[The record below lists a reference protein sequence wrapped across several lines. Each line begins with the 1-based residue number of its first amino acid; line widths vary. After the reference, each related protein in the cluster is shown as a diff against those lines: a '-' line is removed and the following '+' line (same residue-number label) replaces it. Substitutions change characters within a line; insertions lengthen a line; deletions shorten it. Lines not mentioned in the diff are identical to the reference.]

1 MTRRE
6 LETLRGLA
14 PISRRQLGMG
24 ALGAGALA
32 TAGSLGLRPARAA
45 TDVYWIGWQGY
56 DECFHATDYIE
67 TNDITFNTTYINSNE
82 EVITKLQAGG
92 VGQYDVS
99 TMYFG
104 YVQMMA
110 AAGLIDPIDESK
122 IDVLVEGTLIQQFL
136 EKDALRWDG
145 QLYGVPWTWGTLPC
159 MYDPAAT
166 TPPARWKDLWNEE
179 YRGKVVMIHDPL
191 GNLMVWIPAITGNY
205 NPNLTTHAQL
215 KETIDAMIDLKK
227 NHARAMAQ
235 SYGEAADM
243 FARNEVTVSA
253 LGWEAMVGF
262 AAEKGKVIDF
272 QIPEEGTLMFMDCLI
287 IPKAA
292 PHPEM
297 AYDLAN
303 ICLSVPGQ
311 ELLAANLG
319 QAITNTAAVPLV
331 SEENREMYRYD
342 DMAVISSQ
350 AHLYPMPPL
359 ESDGTHAT
367 YDDMLEEYE
376 RLLQA

>member
-1 MTRRE
+1 MTRCDPVSRQ
-6 LETLRGLA
+6 GFG
-14 PISRRQLGMG
+14 PITRRQLGQGVLGG
-24 ALGAGALA
+24 AAFAAAEG
-32 TAGSLGLRPARAA
+32 LGLRPAAAA

-67 TNDITFNTTYINSNE
+67 TNDIAFNTTYINSNE

-92 VGQYDVS
+92 IGQYDVS

-104 YVQMMA
+104 YVQLMA

-122 IDVLVEGTLIQQFL
+122 IEVLTEGTLIQQFL
-136 EKDALRWDG
+136 EKDALRWEG

-179 YRGKVVMIHDPL
+179 YKGKIVMIHDPL

-205 NPNLTTHAQL
+205 SPDKTTHAQL
-215 KETIDAMIDLKK
+215 KETIDAMVDLKK

-272 QIPEEGTLMFMDCLI
+272 AIPEEGTLMFMDCLI
-287 IPKAA
+287 IPKSA
-292 PHPEM
+292 PHPEV

-331 SEENREMYRYD
+331 SEENRQMYRYD
-342 DMAVISSQ
+342 DMAVISEK

-359 ESDGTHAT
+359 ESDGTYAT
-367 YDDMLEEYE
+367 YDEMLEEYE
-376 RLLQA
+376 RLLKA

>member
-1 MTRRE
+1 MTRRD
-6 LETLRGLA
+6 LDILRGMT
-14 PISRRQLGMG
+14 PISRRQLGLG
-24 ALGAGALA
+24 AVGAGAFAA
-32 TAGSLGLRPARAA
+32 TGGLGLRPAAAA

-67 TNDITFNTTYINSNE
+67 TNGITFNTTYINSNE

-122 IDVLVEGTLIQQFL
+122 IDVLTEGTLISQFL
-136 EKDALRWDG
+136 DKDALRWDG
-145 QLYGVPWTWGTLPC
+145 KLYGVPWTWGTLPC

-179 YRGKVVMIHDPL
+179 YRGKIVMIHDPL
-191 GNLMVWIPAITGNY
+191 GNLYVWIPAITGNY
-205 NPNLTTHAQL
+205 NPELTTHAQL

-287 IPKAA
+287 IPKSA
-292 PHPEM
+292 PHPDI

-303 ICLSVPGQ
+303 ICLSIPGQ

-342 DMAVISSQ
+342 DMAVISEK
-350 AHLYPMPPL
+350 ARLYPMPPL

>member
-1 MTRRE
+1 MTRRKNQ
-6 LETLRGLA
+6 TLQGYA
-14 PISRRQLGMG
+14 PISRRHVGRVAFGG
-24 ALGAGALA
+24 AALA
-32 TAGSLGLRPARAA
+32 ATGGMLVRPAAAA

-56 DECFHATDYIE
+56 DECFHATDYIAS
-67 TNDITFNTTYINSNE
+67 NDIAFNTTYINSNE

-92 VGQYDVS
+92 IGKYDVS

-104 YVQMMA
+104 YVQIMA
-110 AAGLIDPIDESK
+110 AAGLIEPIDESK
-122 IDVLVEGTLIQQFL
+122 VDVLVEGTLIKEFL
-136 EKDALRWDG
+136 EKDALRYDG

-179 YRGKVVMIHDPL
+179 YKGKIVMIHDPL
-191 GNLMVWIPAITGNY
+191 GNLYVWIPAITGNY
-205 NPNLTTHAQL
+205 SPNLTTHAQL
-215 KETIDAMIDLKK
+215 TETIDALIDLKK

-243 FARNEVTVSA
+243 FARDEVVVSA

-262 AAEKGKVIDF
+262 AAEKDKVIDF

-287 IPKAA
+287 IPKDA
-292 PHPEM
+292 PHPEI

-303 ICLSVPGQ
+303 ICLSTTGQ

-331 SEENREMYRYD
+331 AQANRDMYRYD
-342 DMAVISSQ
+342 DMSVISEK

-359 ESDGTHAT
+359 ESDGEHAT
-367 YDDMLEEYE
+367 FDEMLEEYE
-376 RLLQA
+376 RLLKA

>member
-1 MTRRE
+1 MTRRH
-6 LETLRGLA
+6 LETLRGMA
-14 PISRRQLGMG
+14 PITRRQLGMG
-24 ALGAGALA
+24 ALGAGAFA
-32 TAGSLGLRPARAA
+32 AAGGLHLRPAQAA

-110 AAGLIDPIDESK
+110 AAGLIDPIDESR
-122 IDVLVEGTLIQQFL
+122 IDVLVEGTLIRQFL
-136 EKDALRWDG
+136 DKDALRWDG
-145 QLYGVPWTWGTLPC
+145 KLYGVPWTWGTLPC

-179 YRGKVVMIHDPL
+179 YKGKIVMIHDPL
-191 GNLMVWIPAITGNY
+191 GNLYVWIPAITGNY
-205 NPNLTTHAQL
+205 TPEFTTHAQL
-215 KETIDAMIDLKK
+215 KETIDALVDLKK

-287 IPKAA
+287 IPKSA
-292 PHPEM
+292 PNPEM

-303 ICLSVPGQ
+303 ICLSIPGQ

-342 DMAVISSQ
+342 DMAVISEK